1 MIKNRIVLLVLW
13 LIPAVLAAQSPCT
26 EAMSP
31 QRFRKV
37 FERLRDIPSQN
48 VLWNETN
55 ALLFDQCFNSHQVKQ
70 IAELFAHDWNK
81 IEFLQSAYKRTTDQE
96 NYYEVY
102 DALAKFS
109 SVIRLYHYLQS
120 YQPVS
125 PPPLHTPEPTRDLH
139 FPPYNYPAYVYY
151 QSSNFC
157 NPPVSDDDFIRQA
170 REVFLQQNEPSR
182 FFLLNA
188 GLQGNC
194 YTAAQIMKFASLLE
208 QENNRLTFVKN
219 AFTSTAD
226 TGNYTALVQLFSHLP
241 YRESLLD
248 FIKKNRVPASPPPPP
263 PCLVST
269 EEFNL
274 VKETVNK
281 QSFNATKVTVAK
293 QVISAKKCFTAQQ
306 IREIMKLFGFEE
318 SKLEIAKYAWDF
330 CIDKQ
335 NYFSVNDAFTFS
347 SSIEELNKFIQS
359 KH

>member
-1 MIKNRIVLLVLW
+1 MIKNRFVLFIFW
-13 LIPAVLAAQSPCT
+13 LLPAVAAAQSPCS

-37 FERLRDIPSQN
+37 FERLRDIPNQN

-81 IEFLQSAYKRTTDQE
+81 VEFLQSAYNRTTDRE
-96 NYYEVY
+96 NYYDVF

-109 SVIRLYHYLQS
+109 SVMRLYDYLQS
-120 YQPVS
+120 VQPVS
-125 PPPLHTPEPTRDLH
+125 PPPLHLPHPAQELH
-139 FPPYNYPAYVYY
+139 FPPYNYPVYVYY
-151 QSSNFC
+151 QNSNLC
-157 NPPVSDDDFIRQA
+157 SPPVSDEDFLLLA
-170 REVFLQQNEPSR
+170 REIYMQQNEPSR
-182 FFLLNA
+182 LFLLTA
-188 GLQGNC
+188 SLQGNC

-219 AFTSTAD
+219 AFVSTAD
-226 TGNYTALVQLFSHLP
+226 TGNYTALVQLFSHMP

-248 FIKKNRVPASPPPPP
+248 FIRKNRVPASPPPPP
-263 PCLVST
+263 PCMVSP
-269 EEFNL
+269 EEFSL
-274 VKETVNK
+274 VKESVNK

-293 QVISAKKCFTAQQ
+293 QVISAKKCYTAQQ
-306 IREIMKLFGFEE
+306 IKEIMKLFSFED
-318 SKLEIAKYAWDF
+318 SRIEIAKYAWDF

-335 NYFSVNDAFTFS
+335 NYFNVNDAFTFS